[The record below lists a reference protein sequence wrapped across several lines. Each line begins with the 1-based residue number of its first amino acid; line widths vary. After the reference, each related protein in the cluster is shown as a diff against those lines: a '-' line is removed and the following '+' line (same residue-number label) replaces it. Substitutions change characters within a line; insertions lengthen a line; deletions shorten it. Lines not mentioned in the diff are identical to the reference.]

1 MQGKPESL
9 ADVARSAFAEDQ
21 LAVVFEALS
30 RYTGPEPER
39 VQRAILTLSGGDVD
53 KLSHNV
59 AVALQDYRDVL
70 YWAEYPR
77 SADQVTR

>member
-1 MQGKPESL
+1 MQGKSEPL
-9 ADVARSAFAEDQ
+9 ADVARRSFADDQ
-21 LAVVFEALS
+21 LVAVFAALD

-39 VQRAILTLSGGDVD
+39 VQRAILTLSGGDVG

-70 YWAEYPR
+70 YWAEYPP
-77 SADQVTR
+77 SA

>member
-1 MQGKPESL
+1 MQGKQEPL
-9 ADVARSAFAEDQ
+9 ADVARRSFTEDQ
-21 LAVVFEALS
+21 LVAVFAALE

-39 VQRAILTLSGGDVD
+39 VQRAILTLSGGDVG

-70 YWAEYPR
+70 YWAEYSP
-77 SADQVTR
+77 SA

>member
-1 MQGKPESL
+1 MQGKREPL
-9 ADVARSAFAEDQ
+9 ADVARRSFAEDQ
-21 LAVVFEALS
+21 IAAVIAALD

-39 VQRAILTLSGGDVD
+39 VQRAMLTLSGGDVG

-70 YWAEYPR
+70 YWAEYPP
-77 SADQVTR
+77 SA